1 MEMKEKKG
9 KSKEH
14 DTHSIQEAF
23 SHSTSCITHEVL
35 TEQSTHSP
43 FPLAVF
49 DWQPEQVVLAFL
61 SLFLSLSLF
70 LLLQALAPLPQARG
84 YDDRRGRGCW
94 RKGRWPGLQPRPV
107 LEPSWVALLVPL
119 VKLAVCS
126 VHTAPEQ
133 CITVGP
139 VFRQSDRSQPEHP
152 KNRGI
157 EHSTHTS
164 PPANIYIL
172 SLHLSFFCCWFSVS
186 SSFPTWNL
194 CSDFPLCL
202 SPPSFSPSPPSTLLS
217 LILSCFS
224 LCLSPPLL
232 LRFNKSPGGRR
243 EKTGGVKTSMAL
255 FTKGPGIARR

>member
-49 DWQPEQVVLAFL
+49 DWQAEQVVPAFL

-172 SLHLSFFCCWFSVS
+172 SLHLSFFAVGFLSLHPSPLGISVLTSPSVS
-186 SSFPTWNL
+186 LLPLSLPVPLQL
-194 CSDFPLCL
+194 CSLLFSHVSL
-202 SPPSFSPSPPSTLLS
+202 SVSFSLFFWDSIRALEAGE
-217 LILSCFS
+217 
-224 LCLSPPLL
+224 
-232 LRFNKSPGGRR
+232 RKQ
-243 EKTGGVKTSMAL
+243 GV
-255 FTKGPGIARR
+255 